1 MSTAVTAVSSPSS
14 PSLSSSFVQRALN
27 LAVFTLPLI
36 MAAGAFVR
44 APRLPVEAPA
54 SAPAL
59 SALTLACA
67 APAPSPTPSRRA
79 HLADE
84 GCRES
89 PTAGA
94 R

>member
-1 MSTAVTAVSSPSS
+1 MSTAVISVSSPSS

-27 LAVFTLPLI
+27 LSVFTLPLI

-59 SALTLACA
+59 TLACA
-67 APAPSPTPSRRA
+67 APAPSPSRRA
-79 HLADE
+79 QLEDE

-89 PTAGA
+89 AIAGT